1 MNCVTIEVIGRHDYS
16 NVINTTSLNMLWK
29 VKSKWRR
36 FIEIHTVKFFMIIP
50 CK

>member
-1 MNCVTIEVIGRHDYS
+1 VKIDIVGRHDYS

-29 VKSKWRR
+29 MKSKWKR
-36 FIEIHTVKFFMIIP
+36 FIEICTVKIFMMIV